1 MNFLQLTQR
10 AHIECGLSGVGPQAV
25 TNQTGANAKT
35 VSWVRQAWEDLQSD
49 REDWRWAWKQ
59 GTFALTA
66 GQASYALTAQVPDYG
81 VIVRDAVTI
90 TAPTDPNNI
99 SEGVY
104 SEYPIFSRSYE
115 RGVTA
120 QGRPLIFTVAPDR
133 TLRFAPTPDAAYN
146 VTLEY
151 YAAPQSLSVST
162 DTPLLPVHYHMA
174 IVYRAVMLYAAHD
187 DHPQLYQDA
196 TLNYE
201 RWLRRIMATEAPQV
215 RVSGVALDAY

>member
-1 MNFLQLTQR
+1 MNFLQLAQR
-10 AHIECGLSGVGPQAV
+10 THTECGLSGVGPQGV
-25 TNQTGANAKT
+25 SNQTGINAKL
-35 VSWVRQAWEDLQSD
+35 VSWVRQAWEELQSD

-59 GTFALTA
+59 ATVPLTA
-66 GQASYALTAQVPDYG
+66 GQASYDLLTLIPDYG
-81 VIVRDAVTI
+81 VIVRDAVTV
-90 TAPTDPNNI
+90 TAPTDPNNV

-115 RGVTA
+115 RGVSA
-120 QGRPLIFTVAPDR
+120 HGRPIIFTVAPDR
-133 TLRFAPTPDAAYN
+133 SMRLAPTPDAAYN
-146 VTLEY
+146 VILEY
-151 YAAPQSLSVST
+151 YAAPQSLSAST

-187 DHPQLYQDA
+187 DHPQLNQDA
-196 TLNYE
+196 VLNYE